1 MGGLPVFGRKKVA
14 VGLDVGT
21 HSIKSV
27 LLTVSGSTI
36 SVTGAGCKEIPTPEA
51 RAETLKQFVYDE
63 GLKGLDVVTGVA
75 GRSVIVRY
83 VNIHKMATSEL
94 KNAIR
99 FEADK
104 YIPFSIDEVVLDCQP
119 IEGSENV
126 GPDEMKVLLVAVK
139 RNLIEDHVN
148 LLRSAGVN
156 PVIVDVDG
164 FALGNAHV
172 LAAGANVDTGVR
184 ALVDIGA
191 SKTNINVMENNRSL
205 FTREVYVGGADFSD
219 VIARRLSINPFE
231 VEKLK
236 ANPAD
241 KEAEVREAIQSV
253 SDDLANEVR
262 LSLDFFENE
271 FDRQVA
277 SVLMSG
283 GGARLSGLSESL
295 STAFKRPVEVWDPS
309 GAFEL
314 KFTRGGE
321 EVFREKSAQMAVA
334 IGLAA
339 RMGRN

>member
-1 MGGLPVFGRKKVA
+1 MFGRKKFA

-27 LLTVSGSTI
+27 LMSVSGSTA
-36 SVTGAGCKEIPTPEA
+36 SVTAAGYKEIPTVEA
-51 RAETLKQFVYDE
+51 RAETLRQFVQE
-63 GLKGLDVVTGVA
+63 QGLKGRDVVTSVA

-83 VNIHKMATSEL
+83 VNMRKMDPAEL

-139 RNLIEDHVN
+139 KNLIEEHVT
-148 LLRSAGVN
+148 LLRQSGVN

-172 LAAGANVDTGVR
+172 LAKSEASAGVR

-191 SKTNINVMENNRSL
+191 SKTNINVMDNAKSL

-219 VIARRLSINPFE
+219 IVSRRLSINPFE

-236 ANPAD
+236 GDPGA
-241 KEAEVREAIQSV
+241 KETELREAVQSV

-271 FDRQVA
+271 FDREVA
-277 SVLMSG
+277 SVVLSG
-283 GGARLSGLSESL
+283 GGSRLLGLSETL
-295 STAFKRPVEVWDPS
+295 QTAFNKPVALWDPS
-309 GAFEL
+309 TAYEMNFP
-314 KFTRGGE
+314 RGE
-321 EVFREKSAQMAVA
+321 ETTFLDKAPQMAVA